1 MTPPRSANC
10 VSSVSTF
17 MSLIYF
23 LLRSSW
29 GMVTIAVVTGFLS
42 GGSSAGLI
50 ALISRAASSSATA
63 RFVSVVW
70 GFAGLALVALVTS
83 VISQMMLIR
92 LSQNAIFQLRMRLS
106 RQILASELTHLE
118 QQGNSRLL
126 ATLTEDV
133 QAVANA
139 VQVIPYLCID
149 IAIVAGCLMY
159 ITWLSPL
166 VFVMV
171 IGISVVAIGSCQW
184 LLNRGKRFLALARQ
198 EQDVLF
204 KHFRTITEGV
214 KELKLHYKRRQV
226 FLSKNLQS
234 TAATYSRYNIEGLT
248 LFTTTTSWGRLVF
261 FFAIGFVL
269 FALPKI
275 LTINAQTL
283 SGYILTFTYLMLPMN
298 NIIEN
303 IPIFTRAS
311 VSLEKIESLGLAL
324 ANRAEVAVTPPALNS
339 AWHRL
344 EFQDITYTYIGDQ
357 EGSHFILGPL
367 DLKFHPRELVFIVGG
382 NGSGKSTLGKLITG
396 LYIPDAGEVRFDGE
410 LITNENREWFR
421 QHFTV
426 VFADFYL
433 FDELLGLENHELDTQ
448 AQQYLQLLQLDHKV
462 KVENGK
468 LSTTNLSQ
476 GQRKRL
482 ALLTAYLEDRP
493 IYLFDEWAAD
503 QDPVFKELFYTKLLP
518 ELRDKGKT
526 ILVISH
532 DDRYF
537 HVADRIIKLDYGKV
551 EYEQRL

>member
-198 EQDVLF
+198 EQDVLLNISAPSL
-204 KHFRTITEGV
+204 KELRNSNYIISGV
-214 KELKLHYKRRQV
+214 K
-226 FLSKNLQS
+226 FS
-234 TAATYSRYNIEGLT
+234 
-248 LFTTTTSWGRLVF
+248 F
-261 FFAIGFVL
+261 
-269 FALPKI
+269 PKI
-275 LTINAQTL
+275 CNQPLQRI
-283 SGYILTFTYLMLPMN
+283 
-298 NIIEN
+298 
-303 IPIFTRAS
+303 
-311 VSLEKIESLGLAL
+311 V
-324 ANRAEVAVTPPALNS
+324 
-339 AWHRL
+339 
-344 EFQDITYTYIGDQ
+344 DIT
-357 EGSHFILGPL
+357 
-367 DLKFHPRELVFIVGG
+367 LKV
-382 NGSGKSTLGKLITG
+382 
-396 LYIPDAGEVRFDGE
+396 
-410 LITNENREWFR
+410 
-421 QHFTV
+421 
-426 VFADFYL
+426 
-433 FDELLGLENHELDTQ
+433 
-448 AQQYLQLLQLDHKV
+448 
-462 KVENGK
+462 
-468 LSTTNLSQ
+468 
-476 GQRKRL
+476 
-482 ALLTAYLEDRP
+482 
-493 IYLFDEWAAD
+493 
-503 QDPVFKELFYTKLLP
+503 
-518 ELRDKGKT
+518 
-526 ILVISH
+526 
-532 DDRYF
+532 
-537 HVADRIIKLDYGKV
+537 
-551 EYEQRL
+551 